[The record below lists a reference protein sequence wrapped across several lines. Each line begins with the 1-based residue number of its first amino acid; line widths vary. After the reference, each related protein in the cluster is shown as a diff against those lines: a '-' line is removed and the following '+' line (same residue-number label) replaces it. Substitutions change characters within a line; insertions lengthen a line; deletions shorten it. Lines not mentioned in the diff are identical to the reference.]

1 MSERIVPL
9 VFVVVLTLLCGFP
22 TLGFAQ
28 EGDFDFDSS
37 DWNGMQDFKMVAQAQ
52 KVELV
57 IHNTLNYKT
66 MDIKEPWIIIHPKRE
81 LKHGSLTRYI
91 VKGGRVLLADDFGK
105 SDAFLERLDLSRVMP
120 TRGALPHNHF
130 VKGNPALPVFIPK
143 GVHPLLEGVKKMVAN
158 HPSILFNVGGPVVSY
173 DDGGGLV
180 YDMNLGKGKVVV
192 LSDSSLL
199 INHMILLADND
210 KFVRNAFT
218 YLCRGDA
225 TSCKVNVV
233 VGDFVQ
239 KGSFGQDNQKNLLGM
254 SKDLLESVESFNSAI
269 AEAMKELPTAKLFY
283 FLGIFLVAGLGVYLY
298 TIFPI
303 RQTRL
308 YSAYLSDTQQE
319 IATPQSEYDWN
330 VSRFMSA
337 GAHSNYL
344 LPVSILKE
352 LFESLFL
359 EGIDHAEALEGGQ
372 RPDIVALS
380 ERYKLMHLQDHPE
393 PEAERLR
400 EQALRTLATLAG
412 VPTRHRVF
420 LDSDQHFTERE
431 LLDLHD
437 RVVTILEHMGKKD
450 DYERRTRS
458 NI

>member
-1 MSERIVPL
+1 MRARLAMSL
-9 VFVVVLTLLCGFP
+9 VWGLVMLCALPSMGW
-22 TLGFAQ
+22 AQ
-28 EGDFDFDSS
+28 AQDFDFDSS

-52 KVELV
+52 KVTLV
-57 IHNTLNYKT
+57 VHDTLDYAA
-66 MDIKEPWIIIHPKRE
+66 MDPDEPWILIHPKGD
-81 LKHGSLTRYI
+81 LKAGSLSRYI
-91 VKGGRVLLADDFGK
+91 VKGGRVLLADDFGR

-120 TRGALPHNHF
+120 TRGALPHNRF
-130 VKGNPALPVFIPK
+130 VKGNPALPVFTPK

-158 HPSILFNVGGPVVSY
+158 HPAILFNIGGPVVSY
-173 DDGGGLV
+173 DEGGGLV
-180 YDMNLGKGKVVV
+180 YDMNLGQGKVVV
-192 LSDSSLL
+192 LSDSSVL

-210 KFVRNAFT
+210 TFVRNALA
-218 YLCRGDA
+218 YLCKGA
-225 TSCKVNVV
+225 AASCTVHVAA
-233 VGDFVQ
+233 GDFAQ
-239 KGSFGQDNQKNLLGM
+239 RGSFGRDEQKNLLGM
-254 SKDLLESVESFNSAI
+254 SKDLLESVDSFNSTI
-269 AEAMKELPTAKLFY
+269 AQAMRGLPTAKLFY

-319 IATPQSEYDWN
+319 IAAPQSEYDWN
-330 VSRFMSA
+330 ISRFMTA
-337 GAHSNYL
+337 GPQSNYL

-359 EGIDHAEALEGGQ
+359 EGIDHAQAVEGGQ

-380 ERYKLMHLQDHPE
+380 ERYKQMYLQDYPQ

-400 EQALRTLATLAG
+400 EQALATLATLAR

-420 LDSDQHFTERE
+420 LEGDLHFTERE

-437 RVVTILEHMGKKD
+437 RVLNILEHMGKKD